1 MVTGGFRIAMAIAG
15 ALAVFLASCFPP
27 GASAETNEVRFAQL
41 FGLAYLPAYVV
52 YEEKLI
58 EKHAA
63 RLGIPAPKVSQAKL
77 TSGPA
82 SNDALI
88 AGSVDIAMGGI
99 TVLMTL
105 WEKTQGSLN
114 VRGVAAL
121 CETPIFLLTVDPR
134 IKSIRDYGQGDRIA
148 VSAVKVTLQALFLNL
163 AAARE
168 WGWDER
174 FRLDPLAV
182 SMSHP
187 LSIAA
192 LRSGNLEVKSYAAI
206 VPYNYELTAS
216 PNVRQLMTSYDVLGG
231 AHSTAAMWATD
242 AWVKA
247 NPKTYLAVVAA
258 FEEAMERIETDRE
271 AAARTYVKWEAST
284 LQPADVARIISNPA
298 DIKFSAIP
306 DRSLMI
312 AETMHK
318 VGLLKKTPA
327 AWTDYF
333 HSALHGRKGS

>member
-1 MVTGGFRIAMAIAG
+1 MAYGLAA
-15 ALAVFLASCFPP
+15 ALSSCLASSSF
-27 GASAETNEVRFAQL
+27 AETAEVRFAQL
-41 FGLAYLPAYVV
+41 YGLAYLPAYVV

-63 RLGIPAPKVSQAKL
+63 RLGIPAPKVSTAKL
-77 TSGPA
+77 SSGPA

-105 WEKTQGSLN
+105 WEKTRGSLD
-114 VRGVAAL
+114 VRGVTSL
-121 CETPIFLLTVDPR
+121 CESQIFLLTVDPR
-134 IKSIRDYGQGDRIA
+134 IKSIKDLGPSDRIA
-148 VSAVKVTLQALFLNL
+148 VSAVKVTMQALLLNL

-192 LRSGNLEVKSYAAI
+192 LRSGNLELKNYAAI
-206 VPYNYELTAS
+206 VPYNYELIGT
-216 PNVRQLMTSYDVLGG
+216 PNVRQLLTSYDVFGG
-231 AHSTAAMWATD
+231 PHSTAAMWATG

-247 NPKTYLAVVAA
+247 NPKTYEAVVAA
-258 FEEAMERIETDRE
+258 FVEAMDRIEADRE
-271 AAARTYVKWEAST
+271 AAARTYIKWETST
-284 LQPADVARIISNPA
+284 LQPNEVARIISTST
-298 DIKFSAIP
+298 DIKFSAAP
-306 DRSLMI
+306 SRSMMI

-318 VGLLKKTPA
+318 VGLLKKMPA

-333 HSALHGRKGS
+333 HPALHVRSGS

>member
-1 MVTGGFRIAMAIAG
+1 MITGGFRALVAIAG
-15 ALAVFLASCFPP
+15 ALALFLQSSFSPP
-27 GASAETNEVRFAQL
+27 AMAETNEVRFAQL
-41 FGLAYLPAYVV
+41 YGLTYLPAYVV

-63 RLGIPAPKVSQAKL
+63 RLGIPPPKVSQAKL

-99 TVLMTL
+99 SVLLTL
-105 WEKTQGSLN
+105 WEKTQGSMN
-114 VRGVAAL
+114 VRGVVTL
-121 CETPIFLLTVDPR
+121 CGSPIYLITVDPR
-134 IKSIRDYGQGDRIA
+134 IKSVKDFGPNDRIA

-168 WGWDER
+168 WGWDQR

-192 LRSGNLEVKSYAAI
+192 LRSGQLEVKNYAAI
-206 VPYNYELTAS
+206 VPYNYEVLAAG
-216 PNVRQLMTSYDVLGG
+216 NARQLLTSYDVLGG
-231 AHSTAAMWATD
+231 EHTTAAMWATET
-242 AWVKA
+242 WVKA
-247 NPKTYLAVVAA
+247 NPKTYQAVVAA
-258 FEEAMERIETDRE
+258 FEEAMERIAADPQ
-271 AAARTYVKWEAST
+271 AAARTYAKWEAST
-284 LQPADVARIISNPA
+284 LKPEDVVPIITNPK
-298 DIKFSAIP
+298 DITFSATP
-306 DRSLMI
+306 NRSLLI
-312 AETMHK
+312 AETMQK
-318 VGLLKKTPA
+318 VGLLKKMPT

-333 HSALHGRKGS
+333 HPALHGRQGS